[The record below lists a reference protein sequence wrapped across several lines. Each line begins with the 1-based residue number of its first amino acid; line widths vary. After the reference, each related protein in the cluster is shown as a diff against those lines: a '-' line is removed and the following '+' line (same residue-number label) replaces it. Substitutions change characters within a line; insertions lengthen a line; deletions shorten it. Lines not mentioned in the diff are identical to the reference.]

1 VKKALHVFGY
11 LCFICSFDYRNRG
24 IKKTKQYMHVASYI
38 FILFLVNKRK
48 DVFFLILISLLLL
61 FEKVVNFIHRKIKI
75 LYLKSISCL
84 ILFILDSVLITN
96 VSLKW
101 GIWLILNLNLIGM
114 LIYIIKKNRWIGSI
128 ELT

>member
-1 VKKALHVFGY
+1 
-11 LCFICSFDYRNRG
+11 
-24 IKKTKQYMHVASYI
+24 
-38 FILFLVNKRK
+38 
-48 DVFFLILISLLLL
+48 VFFLILISLLLL